1 MEMGELDLA
10 AVPGQETEKL
20 RVKWTAKDSVFCDL
34 FEKRKYALQLYQTVH
49 PEDTDVTEDDIG
61 DVTINNVFTDQEY
74 NDLGMTVRGK
84 LLLMLECQSSW
95 SVNIIVRLLLYLAH
109 TWNEHIEATKQNRY
123 GSKKLN
129 LPRPELY
136 LIFIGDRKNRPEWI
150 NLSEEFFE
158 GNHEFLEVKVRV
170 LYGEQGKKDI
180 ISQYVDFTK
189 VYHEQVKQHGRTR
202 EAVLETIRVCK
213 NQDVLREYLAERE
226 KEVISIM
233 MALFDQQRAVEQFG
247 YDKKEEGK
255 KEGKIEGKME
265 TKKETA
271 LTLSEMG
278 MPVDSIAKA
287 VKEGV
292 DTVQQ
297 WLSGMVMAKP

>member
-1 MEMGELDLA
+1 M
-10 AVPGQETEKL
+10 
-20 RVKWTAKDSVFCDL
+20 
-34 FEKRKYALQLYQTVH
+34 
-49 PEDTDVTEDDIG
+49 
-61 DVTINNVFTDQEY
+61 
-74 NDLGMTVRGK
+74 
-84 LLLMLECQSSW
+84 
-95 SVNIIVRLLLYLAH
+95 NIIVRLLLYLAH

-150 NLSEEFFE
+150 NLSDEFFE
-158 GNHEFLEVKVRV
+158 GNHDFLEVKVRV

-226 KEVISIM
+226 KELISIM

-255 KEGKIEGKME
+255 IEGKLE

-297 WLSGMVMAKP
+297 WLSGMVTVKP

>member
-1 MEMGELDLA
+1 MGN
-10 AVPGQETEKL
+10 K
-20 RVKWTAKDSVFCDL
+20 
-34 FEKRKYALQLYQTVH
+34 
-49 PEDTDVTEDDIG
+49 
-61 DVTINNVFTDQEY
+61 
-74 NDLGMTVRGK
+74 
-84 LLLMLECQSSW
+84 
-95 SVNIIVRLLLYLAH
+95 
-109 TWNEHIEATKQNRY
+109 
-123 GSKKLN
+123 
-129 LPRPELY
+129 
-136 LIFIGDRKNRPEWI
+136 
-150 NLSEEFFE
+150 EF
-158 GNHEFLEVKVRV
+158 
-170 LYGEQGKKDI
+170 
-180 ISQYVDFTK
+180 STK

-255 KEGKIEGKME
+255 KEGKIEGRIEGKME

-278 MPVDSIAKA
+278 MPVDSIAKV

-297 WLSGMVMAKP
+297 WLSGMVAIKP

>member
-1 MEMGELDLA
+1 MGN
-10 AVPGQETEKL
+10 K
-20 RVKWTAKDSVFCDL
+20 
-34 FEKRKYALQLYQTVH
+34 
-49 PEDTDVTEDDIG
+49 
-61 DVTINNVFTDQEY
+61 
-74 NDLGMTVRGK
+74 
-84 LLLMLECQSSW
+84 
-95 SVNIIVRLLLYLAH
+95 
-109 TWNEHIEATKQNRY
+109 
-123 GSKKLN
+123 
-129 LPRPELY
+129 
-136 LIFIGDRKNRPEWI
+136 
-150 NLSEEFFE
+150 EF
-158 GNHEFLEVKVRV
+158 
-170 LYGEQGKKDI
+170 
-180 ISQYVDFTK
+180 STK

-255 KEGKIEGKME
+255 IEGKIEGKME

-278 MPVDSIAKA
+278 MPVDSIAKV

-297 WLSGMVMAKP
+297 WLSGMVAIKP

>member
-1 MEMGELDLA
+1 ME
-10 AVPGQETEKL
+10 
-20 RVKWTAKDSVFCDL
+20 
-34 FEKRKYALQLYQTVH
+34 
-49 PEDTDVTEDDIG
+49 
-61 DVTINNVFTDQEY
+61 
-74 NDLGMTVRGK
+74 
-84 LLLMLECQSSW
+84 
-95 SVNIIVRLLLYLAH
+95 VNIIVRLLLYLAH

-150 NLSEEFFE
+150 NLSDEFFE

-247 YDKKEEGK
+247 YDCKRVASSKS
-255 KEGKIEGKME
+255 
-265 TKKETA
+265 T
-271 LTLSEMG
+271 
-278 MPVDSIAKA
+278 
-287 VKEGV
+287 
-292 DTVQQ
+292 
-297 WLSGMVMAKP
+297 

>member
-1 MEMGELDLA
+1 ME
-10 AVPGQETEKL
+10 
-20 RVKWTAKDSVFCDL
+20 
-34 FEKRKYALQLYQTVH
+34 
-49 PEDTDVTEDDIG
+49 
-61 DVTINNVFTDQEY
+61 
-74 NDLGMTVRGK
+74 
-84 LLLMLECQSSW
+84 
-95 SVNIIVRLLLYLAH
+95 VNIIVRLLLYLAH

-136 LIFIGDRKNRPEWI
+136 LIFIGDRKDRPEWI

-158 GNHEFLEVKVRV
+158 GNHDFLEVKVRV

-189 VYHEQVKQHGRTR
+189 VYHEQVKQYGRTR

-255 KEGKIEGKME
+255 KEGKIEGRIEGKIEGKME

-297 WLSGMVMAKP
+297 WLSGMVTVKP